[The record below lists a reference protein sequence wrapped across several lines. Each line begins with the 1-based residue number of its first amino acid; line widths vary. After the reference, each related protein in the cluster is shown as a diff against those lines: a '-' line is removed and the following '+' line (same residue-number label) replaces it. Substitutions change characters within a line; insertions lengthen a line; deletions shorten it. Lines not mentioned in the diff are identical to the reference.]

1 MAALGFRRCGSH
13 RAGRSTGEELMPKP
27 VMSWFRAGESVRK
40 TLSRVGSLV
49 MAFVTTAA
57 IVFGAA
63 APASAS
69 AGGTALFRGQALY
82 PGEYISVTYGGGSDR
97 TYWLIMQLD
106 TNLVLYRGYSNHTAT
121 KVCWASNTA
130 NRGWNDT
137 YAIYQQDGN
146 FVVYDYGGAVLWAS
160 NTVGVGGTT
169 VDISSYGQ
177 LYVGY
182 RQISGGC

>member
-1 MAALGFRRCGSH
+1 MITKSTNKHDGPSTRLGRLLSALVVVASL
-13 RAGRSTGEELMPKP
+13 AGGL
-27 VMSWFRAGESVRK
+27 
-40 TLSRVGSLV
+40 
-49 MAFVTTAA
+49 
-57 IVFGAA
+57 IVAQA

-82 PGEYISVTYGGGSDR
+82 PGEYISVTYGGTNR
-97 TYWLIMQLD
+97 TFWLIMQLD
-106 TNLVLYRGYSNHTAT
+106 TNLVLYKGSSSHNAT

-137 YAIYQQDGN
+137 YAVYQHDGN

-169 VDISSYGQ
+169 VDVSSYGQ
-177 LYVGY
+177 LWVGLK
-182 RQISGGC
+182 RMTDGC